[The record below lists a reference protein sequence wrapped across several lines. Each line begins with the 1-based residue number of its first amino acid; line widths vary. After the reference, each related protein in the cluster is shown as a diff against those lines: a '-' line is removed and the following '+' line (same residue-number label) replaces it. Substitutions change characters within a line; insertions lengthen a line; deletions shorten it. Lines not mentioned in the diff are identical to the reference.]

1 MPMQA
6 SLPATQ
12 LNRRRLAT
20 RSEFQLSMNFLA
32 PIKTWRTELGQL
44 RRSKGVL
51 SVCNGSSLDAG
62 ESSRRSMPG
71 DQQKS

>member
-1 MPMQA
+1 MQA

-12 LNRRRLAT
+12 LNRRMLAT

-32 PIKTWRTELGQL
+32 PIKTWRVELGQL

-51 SVCNGSSLDAG
+51 SVWNGSSLDAG
-62 ESSRRSMPG
+62 ENSRRSMPG
-71 DQQKS
+71 DQQKA